1 MSDRLNRRSFVKKAG
16 STALGAT
23 VLSVAHPALTSA
35 PETQPAF
42 QSAWS
47 HDVDRPWPGPDY
59 WPNPLQ
65 DWRVRAGRLE
75 CGAFEPSERRPQ
87 LIVRSTIH
95 PPANRAQETVQR
107 EGDAAVGRLIRILK
121 AAAEFDVNVLIEGAG
136 QPITGTR

>member
-1 MSDRLNRRSFVKKAG
+1 M
-16 STALGAT
+16 
-23 VLSVAHPALTSA
+23 LSVAHPALTSA

-75 CGAFEPSERRPQ
+75 CCSPGGDRNVALLTRTVAEGPGELMLS
-87 LIVRSTIH
+87 VRCGQIQQ
-95 PPANRAQETVQR
+95 A
-107 EGDAAVGRLIRILK
+107 IL
-121 AAAEFDVNVLIEGAG
+121 DRGLS
-136 QPITGTR
+136 